1 MDTNHPRFP
10 SKTTFLSIKPF
21 IKTITIMKK
30 LTLSFFGCMMILCAS
45 AQSKKISIAVND
57 KVKIDMVLITPDT
70 FVRKNYYGDTLCDY
84 SHICPVMGKRAYSG
98 YDTIVLAPY
107 YIATVEV
114 TQQLYSAV
122 MHQNPSHWN
131 DNTNHSACQNTP
143 ELLPV
148 EKVSWYDAQAFIDSL
163 NKLTGRHFR
172 LPTEAEWQYAAWG
185 GRPRLKYSGSDTIMP
200 VAWDIH
206 QGFTHLV
213 GSKRPNGYGLYDM
226 SGNVAEWCSDWFS
239 PDYYVPDS
247 LYYRPIG
254 PQTGEFKVLKGGS
267 WGSSTLRFLEVD
279 TRVGCRPEYISNGI
293 GFRLAMDAEGVE
305 P

>member
-1 MDTNHPRFP
+1 
-10 SKTTFLSIKPF
+10 
-21 IKTITIMKK
+21 MKK
-30 LTLSFFGCMMILCAS
+30 LTLTFLGCMTILCAS

-84 SHICPVMGKRAYSG
+84 SRICPVMGKRAYSG

-122 MHQNPSHWN
+122 MHQNPSYWN

-148 EKVSWYDAQAFIDSL
+148 
-163 NKLTGRHFR
+163 
-172 LPTEAEWQYAAWG
+172 
-185 GRPRLKYSGSDTIMP
+185 
-200 VAWDIH
+200 
-206 QGFTHLV
+206 
-213 GSKRPNGYGLYDM
+213 
-226 SGNVAEWCSDWFS
+226 
-239 PDYYVPDS
+239 
-247 LYYRPIG
+247 
-254 PQTGEFKVLKGGS
+254 
-267 WGSSTLRFLEVD
+267 TLRFLEVD

>member
-1 MDTNHPRFP
+1 
-10 SKTTFLSIKPF
+10 
-21 IKTITIMKK
+21 MKK

-84 SHICPVMGKRAYSG
+84 SHICPVKGKRAYSG

-107 YIATVEV
+107 YMARFEV
-114 TQQLYSAV
+114 TQQPYSAV
-122 MHQNPSHWN
+122 MHQNPSYWN

-148 EKVSWYDAQAFIDSL
+148 EKVSWYDAQTFIDS
-163 NKLTGRHFR
+163 
-172 LPTEAEWQYAAWG
+172 
-185 GRPRLKYSGSDTIMP
+185 SGSDTIKP
-200 VAWDIH
+200 VAWDIY

-213 GSKRPNGYGLYDM
+213 GRKRPNGYGLYDM

-239 PDYYVPDS
+239 PDYYVADS
-247 LYYRPIG
+247 LYYRPVG
-254 PQTGEFKVLKGGS
+254 PETGEFKVLKGGS